1 MAHSSALRLAVA
13 AALLSAAQAFS
24 FAPMTVS
31 RRAALLTRPAV
42 ARLGGNRHAC
52 IGRAGAVT
60 RGCAP
65 RLGLRMQQQQ
75 MEEPMEQLM
84 EEALGGEDAAVFA
97 FSEQKLKSWAQFT
110 GVFVTVFAA
119 LFVLWLNPS
128 TGFGDEFAQAFIN
141 LGGGDSTVAMV
152 AMLTF
157 FGVAH
162 SGLAGLRR
170 TGEEAINS
178 LLGTEGVGERV
189 WRVFFGV
196 VSLPLAFSTV
206 VFFINHRYD
215 GAQLWDVKL
224 VPGVHEFCWVM
235 SFISFWFLYPSTFNL
250 LEVAAVDKPKVHM
263 WETGIMRVTRHPQL
277 VGQII
282 WCIPHTL
289 YVGNSFMIWTSLAL
303 CAHHSFG
310 AWHGDRR
317 LQDRY
322 GEAFEAVKSRTSVVP
337 FAAIADGRQQLPE
350 KWWTEYLRGP
360 YALITAGTVGAYF
373 AHPLLQGGA
382 TLLHW

>member
-1 MAHSSALRLAVA
+1 
-13 AALLSAAQAFS
+13 
-24 FAPMTVS
+24 
-31 RRAALLTRPAV
+31 
-42 ARLGGNRHAC
+42 
-52 IGRAGAVT
+52 
-60 RGCAP
+60 
-65 RLGLRMQQQQ
+65 
-75 MEEPMEQLM
+75 M
-84 EEALGGEDAAVFA
+84 EEALGGEVCLGGSRYSSLYHTLSLCAFRRPDTRSLAPFIWKIRAPLLTPTFFEQDAAVFA

-152 AMLTF
+152 SMLTF

-178 LLGTEGVGERV
+178 LLGTERV

-360 YALITAGTVGAYF
+360 YAV
-373 AHPLLQGGA
+373 HPRNPTHGGHVLLGPQ
-382 TLLHW
+382 